1 MDYCVFDIEIS
12 KTIGQVARELSLRTE
27 GEAFGYPHKLGFSIG
42 VVYSSTTKEYLVF
55 QSAKEMAKYLLDFDG
70 LLVSF
75 NGIRFDLPCL
85 LAEIDIDTYQW
96 LQKKKH
102 LDLLADFYNNV
113 KGRFR
118 VSLNNIAENTIGKVK
133 SGKGEDAP
141 LLFQQ
146 GKIGELI
153 EYCKMDVQLTQEI
166 FEFGCQ
172 NGYINYYDSQKG
184 EKDEMPV
191 AYLDWMIDE
200 DIADSF

>member
-1 MDYCVFDIEIS
+1 MNYCVFDIEIS
-12 KTIGQVARELSLRTE
+12 KTIGQVARELNLKTE
-27 GEAFGYPHKLGFSIG
+27 GEAFGFPHKLGFSVG
-42 VVYSSTTKEYLVF
+42 VVYSSTTKEFLVF
-55 QSAKEMAKYLLDFDG
+55 QSAKEMAKYLLNFDG

-85 LAEIDIDTYQW
+85 LNDCDIDTFLW

-102 LDLLADFYNNV
+102 LDLLVDFYNNV

-133 SGKGEDAP
+133 SGKGADAP

-146 GKIGELI
+146 GKMDELI
-153 EYCKMDVQLTQEI
+153 DYCKMDVQLTQEI

-172 NGYINYYDSQKG
+172 KGYINYYDFQKG

-191 AYLDWMIDE
+191 TYLDWMIDE
-200 DIADSF
+200 DVADSF